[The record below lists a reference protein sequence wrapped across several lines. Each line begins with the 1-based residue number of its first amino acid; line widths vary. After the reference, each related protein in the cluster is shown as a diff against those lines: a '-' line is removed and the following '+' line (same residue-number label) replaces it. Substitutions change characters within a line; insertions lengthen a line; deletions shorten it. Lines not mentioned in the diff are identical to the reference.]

1 MLQLIQQNKTGNRV
15 WKTTD
20 LKNTRNDLVISRVNV
35 PGGWVGWLK
44 SNGSYKFNIK
54 N

>member
-35 PGGWVGWLK
+35 SGVWLGWFET
-44 SNGSYKFNIK
+44 NGS
-54 N
+54 